1 MFVRQNLI
9 IAEYIGLAHC
19 DLKVHRVATNEA
31 FMLSQLGPLCVER
44 RRHTFTNK
52 ARASAKRILKIN
64 CISYLKKRR

>member
-9 IAEYIGLAHC
+9 IAEYMGLAHC

-31 FMLSQLGPLCVER
+31 FVLSQLETSYIER
-44 RRHTFTNK
+44 WHHTFTNK
-52 ARASAKRILKIN
+52 ARASAKRILQIN